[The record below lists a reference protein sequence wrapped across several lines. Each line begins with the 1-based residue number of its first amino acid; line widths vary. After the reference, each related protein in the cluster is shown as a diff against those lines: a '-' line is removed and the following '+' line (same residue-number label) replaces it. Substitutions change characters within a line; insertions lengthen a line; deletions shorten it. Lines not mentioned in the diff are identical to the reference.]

1 MVNKF
6 LRYHGEGNPDHEIV
20 RIEMDEMRV
29 AIETE
34 GSDKVSSPTLCDQTQ
49 Y

>member
-1 MVNKF
+1 MANKF
-6 LRYHGEGNPDHEIV
+6 LRYHGEGDPDDEIV

-34 GSDKVSSPTLCDQTQ
+34 GSDKVSRSKLS
-49 Y
+49 